1 MNIRATILALSLACR
16 GLPAQPVHHSVRLNV
31 IVTMQEGT
39 NAVLE
44 QVPVKFATRSKK
56 IKNLKDRLEGHSRR
70 SQTSVIDLLS
80 MSDDMYDRSESF
92 WLTNQIVV
100 YNATWKLVK
109 RLRRL
114 SSVMDVSPES
124 VFPLFN
130 PVQVDT
136 ASDPTSFDSSN
147 WNIAQIGAPKIW
159 SSGYTGADV
168 VVGSIDTGVRASHQA
183 LRSAFRSTHNW
194 YDPETKSST
203 PYDATGHGTHVMG
216 IIAGNNGIGVA
227 PDVKWITCKG
237 CRSSGCVVSDLLA
250 CFQFM
255 LCPTKWD
262 GTGKDCSKAP
272 DVVNNSWG
280 AGQGI
285 TTFNSVINAWRS
297 AGIIPVFASGNTG
310 PSCGSVVS
318 PGDNTN
324 VITVGATDMNDQL
337 GSYSGKGPTS
347 KGAIKPDLVA
357 PGSSITSSCFKS
369 DAEFCVKSGTS
380 MSTPHVSG
388 AIALYL
394 SKFPNATYASVRSIF
409 QKTTVTA
416 SVSASSSCSDGSAYP
431 NNNFGFGRLNLSF

>member
-1 MNIRATILALSLACR
+1 MTQYTDRSIRLDI
-16 GLPAQPVHHSVRLNV
+16 

-39 NAVLE
+39 DAVLE
-44 QVPVKFATRSKK
+44 EVSVRFASRSKK

-70 SQTSVIDLLS
+70 SQLSVIDLLS
-80 MSDDMYDRSESF
+80 ASDDMFDRSESF

-100 YNATWKLVK
+100 YKATWKLIK

-114 SSVMDVSPES
+114 TSVMDVAPES
-124 VFPLFN
+124 IFPLFN
-130 PVQVDT
+130 PVQINPSGDT
-136 ASDPTSFDSSN
+136 TAPSN
-147 WNIAQIGAPKIW
+147 WNTAHIRAPEIW
-159 SSGYTGADV
+159 SSGYTGAGV
-168 VVGSIDTGVRASHQA
+168 VVGSIDTGVRASHEA
-183 LRSAFRSTHNW
+183 LRSTFRSTHNW

-216 IIAGNNGIGVA
+216 IISGNNGIGVA
-227 PDVKWITCKG
+227 PDVRWITCKG
-237 CRSSGCVVSDLLA
+237 CRSTGCVVSDLLA

-324 VITVGATDMNDQL
+324 VITVGATDMSDQL
-337 GSYSGKGPTS
+337 GSYSGKGPTT

-369 DAEFCVKSGTS
+369 DTDFCVKSGTS

-394 SKFPNATYASVRSIF
+394 SKFANATYATVRTQF
-409 QKTTVTA
+409 QSTTFR
-416 SVSASSSCSDGSAYP
+416 SPLSSAGSACSNTSLFP
-431 NNNFGFGRLNLSF
+431 NSDYGFGRINLSF